1 MPPDA
6 TKPPLQCQLQPHTV
20 GQWAGG
26 WHSVCVCVCV
36 WGGGG
41 GGGGGQIKRISFTWL
56 PVLREG
62 QSTLSLAEIPQ
73 LHCAIT

>member
-6 TKPPLQCQLQPHTV
+6 TKPPLQCQLQLHTT
-20 GQWAGG
+20 GQWAGRWAG
-26 WHSVCVCVCV
+26 QWAGQWLAFSVCV
-36 WGGGG
+36 
-41 GGGGGQIKRISFTWL
+41 GQTKEISFTWL
-56 PVLREG
+56 PVLSEG